1 MYGRTDAAG
10 KSTFVLVLRTYRCNP
25 VLFHK
30 KRSKERSEVAMSD
43 GVVRFV
49 GCIDMIVFFVSD
61 FFFAY
66 VLHQLKK
73 DHPVIDDCAPDQ
85 GTREVDT
92 IAVLSFM
99 NNPTGATRG
108 GDDDDLD
115 SGRGGGR
122 SGGASSI
129 QSREDV
135 IHKLVVVA
143 SFSAPIFSFLQVVSP
158 TTLAWSQFAVPV
170 WLGYLTMVPGLGVV
184 MFYASRATRVSHFE
198 EVSKAQ
204 WLSMMWFRLD
214 IICVMATIFLLG
226 WGDWLVAACLY
237 AVALYLAHRLMI
249 TEKKLVSV
257 TSKTQL
263 VRDEFSARVD
273 VDAGRAADSSP
284 PSMKGYDSINNAPG
298 KK

>member
-1 MYGRTDAAG
+1 
-10 KSTFVLVLRTYRCNP
+10 
-25 VLFHK
+25 
-30 KRSKERSEVAMSD
+30 MSD
-43 GVVRFV
+43 GVIRFV
-49 GCIDMIVFFVSD
+49 GCVDMIVFFVSD

-66 VLHQLKK
+66 ILHQLKK

-85 GTREVDT
+85 GTRDVDT

-99 NNPTGATRG
+99 NNPTAAMSGLAGGAQH
-108 GDDDDLD
+108 DDDE
-115 SGRGGGR
+115 RGQEK
-122 SGGASSI
+122 ST

-135 IHKLVVVA
+135 IHKLVIVA

-158 TTLAWSQFAVPV
+158 TTLAWSQFAVPT

-184 MFYASRATRVSHFE
+184 MFYASRATRVAHFE

-226 WGDWLVAACLY
+226 WGDWLVAGCLY

-249 TEKKLVSV
+249 TERRLVSV

-263 VRDEFSARVD
+263 VRDEFTTRVD
-273 VDAGRAADSSP
+273 VHPTSTTYGGSSGSDGHSP
-284 PSMKGYDSINNAPG
+284 PSMKGYDSINGPG
-298 KK
+298 NKK